1 MISKIATVVLALT
14 IMLAVGGCNAYQKAE
29 AAYHVIES
37 ILNLAK
43 AEVPTLQTAGIY
55 SAQDSALAMKYISF
69 VGTLNDQYGTCVT
82 NAQNAMLSKK
92 GKFLACLTA
101 FVGGLADPNELAAL
115 RIMNPSAQKRIQLY
129 VVAFQTG
136 LNIAITSLGGKQT
149 PPAATGLVAP
159 TVAETHEFELQVREQ
174 LTIRGGN

>member
-1 MISKIATVVLALT
+1 MLRKLATIVLAATVVLVA
-14 IMLAVGGCNAYQKAE
+14 GGCNAYQKAE
-29 AAYHVIES
+29 AAYHVVES

-43 AEVPTLQTAGIY
+43 AEIPTLQTAGIY
-55 SAQDSALAMKYISF
+55 SPQDSALAMKYIGF
-69 VGTLNDQYGTCVT
+69 VGGLNDQYGTCVT
-82 NAQNAMLSKK
+82 NAQSAMLSKK
-92 GKFLACLTA
+92 GKFLSCLTT

-115 RIMNPSAQKRIQLY
+115 RVMNPSAQKRIQLY

-159 TVAETHEFELQVREQ
+159 TVAEMHEFELQVRGQ
-174 LTIRGGN
+174 LQIGGN